1 MTDNVKLKDRGL
13 DDLILRIIKE
23 SSSTL
28 SHIAELRK
36 YFDPFYKKP
45 EKYEAPRRRRQGI
58 SKEK

>member
-1 MTDNVKLKDRGL
+1 VADNIKTKETSV
-13 DDLILRIIKE
+13 DDLISMIIKE

-28 SHIAELRK
+28 SHISELRR